1 MPIFKTG
8 LQTKILAVIVKKK
21 RYWKCKQRKR
31 YWKCNVS
38 MTLPVRSSWL
48 DGLYATLVTLSTF
61 NIIVNVVYVEYYMLN
76 IKC

>member
-1 MPIFKTG
+1 
-8 LQTKILAVIVKKK
+8 
-21 RYWKCKQRKR
+21 
-31 YWKCNVS
+31 

-48 DGLYATLVTLSTF
+48 DGLYATLVTLSAF